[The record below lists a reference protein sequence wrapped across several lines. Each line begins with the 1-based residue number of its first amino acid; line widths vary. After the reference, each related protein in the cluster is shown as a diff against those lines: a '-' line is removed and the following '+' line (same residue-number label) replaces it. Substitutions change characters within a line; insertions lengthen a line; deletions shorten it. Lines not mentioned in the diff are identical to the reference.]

1 MWRSFTWENLS
12 VCNAHLW
19 QLPISQ
25 ITVPNTTNT
34 RNHTYHVVGNLLLP
48 FCLKSNLMACH
59 TVWLPII
66 MGSASALSK
75 IKKLRRK
82 VNHSALSGAPTG
94 AAFLEK
100 SLHYEAKSSVV
111 WDVQSY
117 GASSQ
122 EGLPWTDFSWPQRKI
137 LRPINIVFENIWPE
151 WPWIALFTDDFWQL
165 QLTRHW
171 SISVHV
177 SCVMLSH
184 DLWRNKL
191 KEFPNSPEV
200 LLFLKPESFF
210 QSFLLSIAGC

>member
-19 QLPISQ
+19 QLPICQ

-59 TVWLPII
+59 TVWLSII

-94 AAFLEK
+94 AALLWKKFALRGKIFSSLGCAIVRSELPRRSSMNGFFVATTKNTEADQNSLWKHLTWMTLNRSLYWWFLT
-100 SLHYEAKSSVV
+100 AK
-111 WDVQSY
+111 
-117 GASSQ
+117 
-122 EGLPWTDFSWPQRKI
+122 
-137 LRPINIVFENIWPE
+137 
-151 WPWIALFTDDFWQL
+151 
-165 QLTRHW
+165 LTRHW

-200 LLFLKPESFF
+200 MLFLKPESFF

>member
-94 AAFLEK
+94 AAFLWK
-100 SLHYEAKSSVV
+100 KFALRGKIFSSLGCAIVWSELPRRSSMNGFFVATTKNTEADQHSLWKHLSWMTLNRSL
-111 WDVQSY
+111 Y
-117 GASSQ
+117 GWFLTATAYQ
-122 EGLPWTDFSWPQRKI
+122 TLKYKCTCLMCHAISWPM
-137 LRPINIVFENIWPE
+137 
-151 WPWIALFTDDFWQL
+151 T
-165 QLTRHW
+165 
-171 SISVHV
+171 
-177 SCVMLSH
+177 
-184 DLWRNKL
+184 
-191 KEFPNSPEV
+191 
-200 LLFLKPESFF
+200 
-210 QSFLLSIAGC
+210 